1 VIDRDEIARLTEHYG
16 GQWGI
21 QHTRRLLELMRRLG
35 AGLTYDA
42 QAVWLAA
49 HLHDW
54 GGYAP
59 WAQKD
64 VDHVQRS
71 LQVVGPFLEE
81 RGCPPP
87 LKALVMECIAL
98 HHQPGADRSVE
109 AILLRDADVLDFL
122 GVVGALRDFSKNPR
136 DMRRAYDQTKQRR
149 QSLPA
154 LLHLRVSKVIAADR
168 LRHMDR
174 LLRDFEA
181 ETAGAF

>member
-1 VIDRDEIARLTEHYG
+1 MIDRDEIARLTEQYG

-21 QHTRRLLELMRRLG
+21 QHTRRLLELMRRIG
-35 AGLTYDA
+35 AGLTHNA

-54 GGYAP
+54 GGYPP

-71 LQVVGPFLEE
+71 MQVVEPFLEE
-81 RGCPPP
+81 RGCPPQ

-136 DMRRAYDQTKQRR
+136 DMRRAYDQIKQRR
-149 QSLPA
+149 QSLPT
-154 LLHLRVSKVIAADR
+154 LLHLPASKAIAAER

-181 ETAGAF
+181 ESAGAF